1 MSVNHSRFEIVFFA
15 LQRYSQRLGLCR
27 TVKMVAHGA
36 PRHIAHI
43 WRFRAWSM
51 KMMLRGLRAVGRRAL
66 RFWSHITNPMLWIS
80 LERKGHDESFNLLK
94 AMVLFDD
101 FLRANTGYL
110 STSLTC
116 TCGSRAESF
125 FGRMQVGSALAWHSY
140 ACIRARMSAPELL
153 VLG

>member
-1 MSVNHSRFEIVFFA
+1 
-15 LQRYSQRLGLCR
+15 
-27 TVKMVAHGA
+27 
-36 PRHIAHI
+36 
-43 WRFRAWSM
+43 
-51 KMMLRGLRAVGRRAL
+51 MLRGLRAVGRRAL

-110 STSLTC
+110 SKSITSLTC